1 MVFGGII
8 AAIFGGNARV
18 INLFQIEKSMFEN
31 LTDRLSHTLRSITG
45 KARLSEDNI
54 KDALRDVRKA
64 LLEADVALPV
74 VKAFIDQVRS
84 RALGAQISKALNP
97 GQQFLKIVEA
107 ELIATMGQ
115 ANERLNLAQQP
126 PAIVLMAGLQGA
138 GKTTSV
144 AKLAK
149 YLKEREKKKVLVVSA
164 DVYRPAAIQ
173 QLQTLAGEVEAE
185 FFPSTTEQKP
195 VDIARAAIDHA
206 KRQFFDV
213 VIVDTAGRLHIDEEL
228 MTEIKDVH
236 AAIKPVETLFV
247 IDAMIGQDAVNTA
260 KAFNDALPLTGV
272 ILTKADGDARGGA
285 ALSVRHITGKPIKF
299 LGMGEKVEALEPFHP
314 ERVASRILGMGDVMS
329 LIEQAERTIDKEKA
343 DKLIKKVTKGQKFDL
358 EDLRDQLLQMQNMG
372 GLTSMLD
379 KLPGMGNI
387 SQLAQTANMNKQFK
401 TMEAIINSMTPEE
414 RRNPDDLSGSRK
426 RRITMGSGTQ
436 VQDLNRLLK
445 QHKQMAK
452 MMGKMKGGGMAKM
465 MRGIG
470 GAMSGM
476 GGLPGGMGG
485 LPPKR

>member
-1 MVFGGII
+1 
-8 AAIFGGNARV
+8 
-18 INLFQIEKSMFEN
+18 MFEN
-31 LTDRLSHTLRSITG
+31 LTDRLSHTFRSMTG

-84 RALGAQISKALNP
+84 RALGQQISKALNP
-97 GQQFLKIVEA
+97 GQQFLKIVEK
-107 ELIATMGQ
+107 ELIDTMGQ
-115 ANERLNLAQQP
+115 VNENLNLAQQP
-126 PAIVLMAGLQGA
+126 PAVILMAGLQGA

-144 AKLAK
+144 AKLARF
-149 YLKEREKKKVLVVSA
+149 LKEREKKKVLVVSA
-164 DVYRPAAIQ
+164 DIYRPAAIQ
-173 QLQTLAGEVEAE
+173 QLQTLAGEVSAE

-213 VIVDTAGRLHIDEEL
+213 VIVDTAGRLHIDDEL
-228 MTEIKDVH
+228 MTEIQDLH
-236 AAIKPVETLFV
+236 AAIKPIETLFV

-299 LGMGEKVEALEPFHP
+299 LGMGEKVDALEPFHP
-314 ERVASRILGMGDVMS
+314 ERIASRILGMGDVLS
-329 LIEQAERTIDKEKA
+329 LIEQVERNIDKDKA
-343 DKLIKKVTKGQKFDL
+343 DKLIKKVSKGQKFDL

-379 KLPGMGNI
+379 KLPGMGNV
-387 SQLAQTANMNKQFK
+387 AQMAQSANMNKQFK
-401 TMEAIINSMTPEE
+401 VMEALINSMTPEE

-426 RRITMGSGTQ
+426 RRITLGSGTQ
-436 VQDLNRLLK
+436 IQDLNRLLK

-465 MRGIG
+465 MRGIS
-470 GAMSGM
+470 GA
-476 GGLPGGMGG
+476 LPGIGGMPPGG
-485 LPPKR
+485 LPPRR